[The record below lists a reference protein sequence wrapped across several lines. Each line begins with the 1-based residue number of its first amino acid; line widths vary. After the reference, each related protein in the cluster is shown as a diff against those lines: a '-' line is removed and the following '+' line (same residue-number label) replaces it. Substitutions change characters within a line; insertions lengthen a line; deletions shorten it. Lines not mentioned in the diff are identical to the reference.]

1 MRNAYD
7 LSFDEIERAII
18 GLGEKKFHAKQVWQ
32 GLYRNFYQNWKQF
45 STLSKTL
52 RTNLE
57 RQFSI
62 GSLSEKDLKRTPD
75 DSTRKSLFELPD
87 GDLIESV
94 LLRKYDRITLCISTQ
109 SGCPIGCVFCATGK
123 LGFFRNLTAGEI
135 TEQAIYFQRLLADQ
149 EKKLTNIVLMGMG
162 EPFLNYDNVMDAV
175 KVLNHK
181 DGLNIGARRITI
193 STIGILDKIRAFADE
208 ESQVNLSVSL
218 HAPSDELRRQLV
230 PLANTYSV
238 EDLINTCKYFFQRTG
253 RRVTFEYVLIEN
265 INDQPAHAYQ
275 LADLLGDLTCH
286 INLIPLNAT
295 EHYAGR
301 APGQA
306 VMKEFGRILLKRGLT
321 LSFRDSQGFEIGA
334 GCGQLAGRN
343 Q

>member
-1 MRNAYD
+1 MRNVYD
-7 LSFDEIERAII
+7 LSFDEIESAII

-32 GLYRNFYQNWKQF
+32 GLYRNLYQNWEQF
-45 STLSKTL
+45 STLSNSL
-52 RTNLE
+52 RTDLE
-57 RQFSI
+57 SLFTI
-62 GSLSEKDLKRTPD
+62 GSLSEKDLIKTPD

-87 GDLIESV
+87 GNLIESV

-123 LGFFRNLTAGEI
+123 LGFFRNLTSGEI
-135 TEQAIYFQRLLADQ
+135 TEQAIYYQRLLAYQ

-162 EPFLNYDNVMDAV
+162 EPFLNYENVIDAV
-175 KVLNHK
+175 KILNHK
-181 DGLNIGARRITI
+181 NGLNIGARRITI
-193 STIGILDKIRAFADE
+193 STIGILDKIRSFADE

-218 HAPSDELRRQLV
+218 HAPTDELRRELI
-230 PLANTYSV
+230 PLAKTYSV
-238 EDLINTCKYFFQRTG
+238 NDLISTCRYYFERTS

-265 INDQPAHAYQ
+265 INDQPAHADQ
-275 LADLLGDLTCH
+275 LADLLGNLTCH

-295 EHYAGR
+295 DHYAGR
-301 APGQA
+301 APGHA
-306 VMKEFGRILLKRGLT
+306 VMKEFGKILLERGLT